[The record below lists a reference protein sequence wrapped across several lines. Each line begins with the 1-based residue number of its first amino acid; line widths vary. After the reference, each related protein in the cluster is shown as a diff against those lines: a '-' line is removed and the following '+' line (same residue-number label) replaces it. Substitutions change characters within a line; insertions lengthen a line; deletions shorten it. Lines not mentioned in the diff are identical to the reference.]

1 MNSSLCYHMIK
12 HQDLFY
18 LYIKF
23 CIIPTNDTSDMGSLI
38 HIYFAIMKKMLEYRA
53 SFYQTIAWN
62 GSLIIVYIK
71 IFKSFKFFHQVRTP
85 TLLQSFSLS
94 KGNKK
99 L

>member
-1 MNSSLCYHMIK
+1 
-12 HQDLFY
+12 
-18 LYIKF
+18 
-23 CIIPTNDTSDMGSLI
+23 
-38 HIYFAIMKKMLEYRA
+38 MKKMLEYRA